1 MLIGLL
7 YVFFGDISIQIFCPF
22 LSLIIYLL
30 LLRVRYTLYILDR
43 SLYPVYELLIFS
55 SHFMNCFFTFL
66 TVSFNTQMLF
76 NFGEVQ
82 FVYFAVVIACAFDVM
97 SKKMV
102 LNPRS

>member
-7 YVFFGDISIQIFCPF
+7 HIFFGDISIQTFCPF
-22 LSLIIYLL
+22 LNLVIYLL
-30 LLRVRYTLYILDR
+30 LLRVRYTLYILDT
-43 SLYPVYELLIFS
+43 SLYSVYELLIFS

-66 TVSFNTQMLF
+66 IVSFNTQMFF

-82 FVYFAVVIACAFDVM
+82 FGYFVIVVACAFDVI
-97 SKKMV
+97 SKITV